1 MPQPRK
7 SDREKKLTG
16 TFRANRS
23 EAATVFHG
31 RTRLETEIPP
41 PSDLDP
47 AAQQEWRVLMRL
59 AIEAGTISTT
69 NLHCFASMAQAAAAA
84 RKAYTAAMRSGPTVR
99 TEEGG
104 TKTSPAWTAWVA
116 ADGVLV
122 RWCREFG
129 LTPMAGRMTPQLPVV
144 GGKLHLV
151 GE

>member
-59 AIEAGTISTT
+59 AIEAGTVSTT
-69 NLHCFASMAQAAAAA
+69 NLHCFASMAAAEG
-84 RKAYTAAMRSGPTVR
+84 TAAMRSGPTVPHR
-99 TEEGG
+99 RGRHEDQPGVDGLGCGG
-104 TKTSPAWTAWVA
+104 WRAGA
-116 ADGVLV
+116 LV
-122 RWCREFG
+122 
-129 LTPMAGRMTPQLPVV
+129 P
-144 GGKLHLV
+144 
-151 GE
+151 